1 MNKTCTH
8 KKSCGKNQQN
18 LHISKSPQTSS
29 DNSDAGYRTQ
39 VFQGKLGNEF
49 FLLSTKYL
57 SEKNISG
64 ETASGGSG
72 DKNKTNIS
80 TSSSDDD
87 RPKMKS
93 QHQKPPTTNQK
104 QRFNAIQKQRSNNL
118 NASQIQ
124 QSTQDNSDARRKK
137 LVKRS
142 KCSIINVKGIITH
155 TPTDDDISNILKEF
169 TVDFLLKGFDN
180 LVHDLHEKLLKDPYI
195 GLDISHFSWLVTYFL
210 KFASELELD
219 LEHIRSVLT
228 FDVISYLT
236 YEGVHVCEQLEIT
249 SRQEGTDLTPY
260 LRRSHL
266 VVAAI
271 REFLQALEM
280 YKRCSHL
287 SSEDKERILTL
298 QLQICST
305 EDLRHLFV
313 LLLRCFNPKIQS
325 IGYLQDLI
333 VTNHILLLLLD
344 DTSNRLQQ
352 MLLTKSQ
359 HFSFKLNDYMQ
370 QFATVDIMNNYG
382 KLLENFQN
390 NGEYVNDCI
399 FTMIHHVGG
408 DLNHAEFLFQ
418 PIFLKTFSR
427 ILDTE
432 FELCDDW
439 SDLIEYVINKFVS
452 TPLKKPE
459 YALLSPNNEIISIS
473 DVWAQEEMETL
484 YWYYMQ
490 SKQQDDVVGNIIK
503 QIKESGQKN
512 KSRIAVIQQLLQ
524 QDIIHVS
531 EYDELMKF
539 EDVRN
544 DEDKSK
550 NDSGIVS
557 AECSDSTSSGNQD
570 DIKVN

>member
-1 MNKTCTH
+1 
-8 KKSCGKNQQN
+8 
-18 LHISKSPQTSS
+18 
-29 DNSDAGYRTQ
+29 
-39 VFQGKLGNEF
+39 
-49 FLLSTKYL
+49 LLSTKCL
-57 SEKNISG
+57 SERNISG
-64 ETASGGSG
+64 ENNSGGSACE
-72 DKNKTNIS
+72 KNKTNIS

-93 QHQKPPTTNQK
+93 QHQKPPATNQK
-104 QRFNAIQKQRSNNL
+104 QRFNAIQKQRSSNMNTT
-118 NASQIQ
+118 QIQ
-124 QSTQDNSDARRKK
+124 QNTLDNSDARRKK

-155 TPTDDDISNILKEF
+155 TPTDDDITNILKEF

-180 LVHDLHEKLLKDPYI
+180 LVHDLHEKLVKDPYI

-210 KFASELELD
+210 KFAAELELD
-219 LEHIRSVLT
+219 LDHIRSVLT

-287 SSEDKERILTL
+287 SIDDKERIFTL
-298 QLQICST
+298 QLQISST

-313 LLLRCFNPKIQS
+313 LLLRCYNPKIQS

-344 DTSNRLQQ
+344 DTSKCLQQ
-352 MLLTKSQ
+352 VLTKA
-359 HFSFKLNDYMQ
+359 HNYNFKLNDHMQ
-370 QFATVDIMNNYG
+370 QFATVDIMNHYG
-382 KLLENFQN
+382 TLLENFQD

-399 FTMIHHVGG
+399 FTMIHHGKRKIFPTIFSNFTTLFYHKNHVKTIVGG
-408 DLNHAEFLFQ
+408 DINHAEFLFQ

-427 ILDTE
+427 ILETE
-432 FELCDDW
+432 FEVCDDW
-439 SDLIEYVINKFVS
+439 SDLIEYVINKFVN

-459 YALLSPNNEIISIS
+459 FALLSPNNEIISIS

-490 SKQQDDVVGNIIK
+490 SKNQEDVVGNIIK
-503 QIKESGQKN
+503 QIKESGQQN

-524 QDIIHVS
+524 QDIIQVS

-550 NDSGIVS
+550 NDSGIVN
-557 AECSDSTSSGNQD
+557 AECSDSTSSGNQQD
-570 DIKVN
+570 DVKVNLILYYLLSNNLILPPSDF